1 MTFFNSLRIY
11 LLATLFVT
19 SNSFA
24 TSPNIL
30 FIAIDD
36 LNDWVG
42 YLSGHPQ
49 ACTPNLDRL
58 AEQGVHL
65 REHTAMHQV
74 VTPLGLLYCLV
85 SILTLQIL
93 R

>member
-11 LLATLFVT
+11 LLATLCVT
-19 SNSFA
+19 LNSFA

-49 ACTPNLDRL
+49 ARTPNLDRL
-58 AEQGVHL
+58 AEHGVHFT
-65 REHTAMHQV
+65 RA
-74 VTPLGLLYCLV
+74 YCNA
-85 SILTLQIL
+85 
-93 R
+93 